1 MLNGKGRLCNGAHGY
16 RHQLHGIVVSGNS
29 VGAELSA
36 AAAAMYQ
43 RPLAVFAHPH
53 SHCVHYT
60 SAVGGSVSGL
70 VIDVQTGKA
79 VGAVVAVVGSR
90 SLRGAYPAAYLAGKG
105 LIAGFVSV
113 VLVIFRIMLHISSKR
128 LSFGRRMTYAVK

>member
-1 MLNGKGRLCNGAHGY
+1 
-16 RHQLHGIVVSGNS
+16 
-29 VGAELSA
+29 
-36 AAAAMYQ
+36 
-43 RPLAVFAHPH
+43 
-53 SHCVHYT
+53 
-60 SAVGGSVSGL
+60 
-70 VIDVQTGKA
+70 VQTGKA

-128 LSFGRRMTYAVK
+128 LSFGRRMTYADILITNKTIDKKSSHNPYTQDYARFFV

>member
-1 MLNGKGRLCNGAHGY
+1 MYPKVILKGIFCVLPDNFFR
-16 RHQLHGIVVSGNS
+16 
-29 VGAELSA
+29 
-36 AAAAMYQ
+36 
-43 RPLAVFAHPH
+43 FAWQA
-53 SHCVHYT
+53 T
-60 SAVGGSVSGL
+60 AVGGSVSGL